1 MASLICS
8 RDRTHTGGR
17 NAMWSLTPHGESH
30 VGSHVVTWMVPC
42 VVTLWFTIRVKP
54 RDDAPFSKAHTMSR
68 NLQMLICP
76 NYVYRLY
83 LCALSDSTGF
93 WSMAF
98 TELWVK
104 HSCALK
110 LKTTFYSDP
119 PPWHLVPVDKSDSK
133 PPKQKS
139 IINHLEIQVF
149 ENKFLCQWALQ
160 TVFVFPQIQFQR
172 LQNPSPLVF

>member
-1 MASLICS
+1 
-8 RDRTHTGGR
+8 
-17 NAMWSLTPHGESH
+17 MWSLTPHGESH

-54 RDDAPFSKAHTMSR
+54 RDDAPFSKAHTVSR

-98 TELWVK
+98 TEL
-104 HSCALK
+104 
-110 LKTTFYSDP
+110 
-119 PPWHLVPVDKSDSK
+119 
-133 PPKQKS
+133 
-139 IINHLEIQVF
+139 
-149 ENKFLCQWALQ
+149 
-160 TVFVFPQIQFQR
+160 
-172 LQNPSPLVF
+172 